1 MHQQQHRR
9 RSTGVLDAAGRLE
22 HLEAGAETSAETRE
36 DKGEE
41 EGFWRLGGF
50 LAADLLLE
58 GATVDGPKTR
68 VKPSTKIATT
78 KNDQE
83 AFDRT
88 TNRPGRRLVGRLGR
102 LETLIASSS

>member
-1 MHQQQHRR
+1 
-9 RSTGVLDAAGRLE
+9 VADAGRLE
-22 HLEAGAETSAETRE
+22 HLEQRRQQKPEMT
-36 DKGEE
+36 EE
-41 EGFWRLGGF
+41 RSRVYWRLGGF

-58 GATVDGPKTR
+58 GRTTVDGPKTR

-88 TNRPGRRLVGRLGR
+88 ANRPSRRLVGRL
-102 LETLIASSS
+102 EILIACPPNRPLPDDQPD